1 MNTKYLLQTGWI
13 LCLVLAACNPA
24 PTVTPEATATS
35 TVPPV
40 TPTPSPTAIPV
51 AYVGG
56 SVPCYAGPEKSEIA
70 TTVEITDDIRILGKD
85 ATGEFWIVTKEETGV
100 PCWLESR
107 FVTAEGELASLP
119 ILVPTPTPIPPIPS
133 APQNFAGE
141 PKCRDR
147 GPGLRDV
154 PYAILTWDDVE
165 NETGYRLYELS
176 ELLVELDRDVTSYDV
191 DITNAEITAS
201 IVYRIEAF
209 NDTGTSEQVE
219 IVVTY
224 YCK

>member
-24 PTVTPEATATS
+24 PTVTPEATATG

-40 TPTPSPTAIPV
+40 TPMPSPTAIPV

-56 SVPCYAGPEKSEIA
+56 SVPCYSGPEKSEIA

-119 ILVPTPTPIPPIPS
+119 ILVPTPTPIPPIP
-133 APQNFAGE
+133 APPKNFAGVMNCGDDYVE
-141 PKCRDR
+141 
-147 GPGLRDV
+147 
-154 PYAILTWDDVE
+154 LTWDDTE
-165 NETGYRLYELS
+165 YESGYRIYEEGNLII
-176 ELLVELDRDVTSYDV
+176 ELPADATSYKTSLTTTKKQQDSV
-191 DITNAEITAS
+191 
-201 IVYRIEAF
+201 VFKIEAF
-209 NDTGTSEQVE
+209 NTQGTSERIE
-219 IVVTY
+219 IIVSY

>member
-56 SVPCYAGPEKSEIA
+56 SVPCYSGPEKSEIA

-107 FVTAEGELASLP
+107 FVTAEGELTSLP
-119 ILVPTPTPIPPIPS
+119 ILVPTPTPIPPIP
-133 APQNFAGE
+133 APPQNIAWEVYCGKWWGE
-141 PKCRDR
+141 RT
-147 GPGLRDV
+147 
-154 PYAILTWDDVE
+154 ANFTWDDTE
-165 NETGYRLYELS
+165 YESGYRIYEEGNLV
-176 ELLVELDRDVTSYDV
+176 VELPADVTSY
-191 DITNAEITAS
+191 NAS
-201 IVYRIEAF
+201 ISSIRIALATVVFSIEAF
-209 NDTGTSEQVE
+209 NAMGTSERVK
-219 IVVTY
+219 IAVSY